1 MGRPVL
7 LADVG
12 LDLDDASSPPAGGSI
27 PEQPAA
33 EERPPQLERR
43 QLEDVASGFAY
54 RGITVT

>member
-1 MGRPVL
+1 MGRLVV

-12 LDLDDASSPPAGGSI
+12 LDLDDASSPPASAPI
-27 PEQPAA
+27 PDQPAA

-54 RGITVT
+54 RITVT